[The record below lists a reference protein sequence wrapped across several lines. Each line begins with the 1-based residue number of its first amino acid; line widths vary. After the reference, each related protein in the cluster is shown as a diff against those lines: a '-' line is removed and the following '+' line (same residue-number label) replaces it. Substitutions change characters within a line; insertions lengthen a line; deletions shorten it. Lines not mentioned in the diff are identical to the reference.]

1 MTIEYI
7 KIAMNN
13 EMWNYVILAAAAFIV
28 YQLFISK
35 ETLENVVEATTQAVQ
50 ETTQAVQQ
58 ATQAAV
64 EATQAA
70 LQTTPT
76 VLETTPTV
84 LETTPAAEAVAYKGK
99 VNSQEAVKLS
109 APLPEVQQKQLEAED
124 LLPKYSEADAF
135 AKENPVSKLLKEQNF
150 LIAGYHTGVNTV
162 MQSNKI
168 PYHDLRSAPPIAK
181 QDVGPWMQS
190 SYEQPA
196 GGPGSR
202 RFFEVGQW

>member
-1 MTIEYI
+1 
-7 KIAMNN
+7 MNN
-13 EMWNYVILAAAAFIV
+13 EIWKYVAVAAAVFIV

-35 ETLENVVEATTQAVQ
+35 ETLENVTEEPST
-50 ETTQAVQQ
+50 ES
-58 ATQAAV
+58 
-64 EATQAA
+64 
-70 LQTTPT
+70 
-76 VLETTPTV
+76 VLETTQVAQAATPV
-84 LETTPAAEAVAYKGK
+84 AQETTVPVVTGTPEAAEPTSYKG
-99 VNSQEAVKLS
+99 VLNNQEAVKLS
-109 APLPEVQQKQLEAED
+109 APLPEMDAKQLEAED
-124 LLPKYSEADAF
+124 LLPKYSEADEF

-181 QDVGPWMQS
+181 QEIGPWMQS